1 MGHPSYNALA
11 VLWRHSMRSFAVAFA
26 LCAVLSVAGMAA
38 PQDAEKRTPAQI
50 LDAML
55 QTYQNCKTYSDTGI
69 VKTTFIEAYRTR
81 STEKPFRTVF
91 VRPSR
96 FRFEF
101 TEDMHGR
108 SIRYIVW
115 RDGEKVKTW
124 WDIGSRLE
132 DQPSLDL
139 ALAGATGVSA
149 GSAHTVPALLMPS
162 EVSGFTLKNLLGI
175 TRLND
180 STCGDSKCFL
190 IRGKD
195 SQGDI
200 LTLWIDKSSLLL
212 RQIHSGHDFAGF
224 QTEEITT
231 YTPMVNDRIS
241 EEMTAF
247 SAPNQSK

>member
-1 MGHPSYNALA
+1 
-11 VLWRHSMRSFAVAFA
+11 MRSFAVAFA
-26 LCAVLSVAGMAA
+26 LGLVFLVAGLAA
-38 PQDAEKRTPAQI
+38 PQDADKRTAAQI

-69 VKTTFIEAYRTR
+69 VKTTFIETSRTR
-81 STEKPFRTVF
+81 STEKPFKTAF
-91 VRPSR
+91 VRPGR

-101 TEDMHGR
+101 TEDMHGS

-115 RDGEKVKTW
+115 RNGEKVKTW

-132 DQPSLDL
+132 DNPSLDL
-139 ALAGATGVSA
+139 ALAGATGVSS
-149 GSAHTVPALLMPS
+149 GSAHTIPALLMPS
-162 EVSGFTLKNLLGI
+162 EVSGFTLKDLHGI
-175 TRLND
+175 TRLKD

-200 LTLWIDKSSLLL
+200 LTLWIDEGSLLL

-231 YTPMVNDRIS
+231 YTPIVNDRIP
-241 EEMTAF
+241 EEVMAF
-247 SAPNQSK
+247 SAPGQSK